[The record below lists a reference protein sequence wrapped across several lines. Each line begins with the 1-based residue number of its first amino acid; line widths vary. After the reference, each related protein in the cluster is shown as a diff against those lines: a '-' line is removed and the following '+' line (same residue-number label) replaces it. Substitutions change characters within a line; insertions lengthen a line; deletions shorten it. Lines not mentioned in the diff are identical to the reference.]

1 MPRTPDTSPE
11 SVARA
16 RRAYEQKRA
25 VRAAL
30 RHGEMSI
37 AAVMHEQ
44 PAGLANRT
52 LLEILLM
59 AHQFGRARLCALNA
73 RAVEENINLAVT
85 LQGADEQL
93 REWVAHN
100 ALPHGRVAPRGVWAQ
115 LMADDNAL

>member
-1 MPRTPDTSPE
+1 MPPTPDTSPD

-16 RRAYEQKRA
+16 RRAYAQKRA

-30 RHGEMSI
+30 RHGEVSI
-37 AAVMHEQ
+37 ATVMRDQ

-52 LLEILLM
+52 LFEILLM

-85 LQGADEQL
+85 LQCADEHV

-100 ALPHGRVAPRGVWAQ
+100 ALPHGRGAARSVWAQ
-115 LMADDNAL
+115 LMAD